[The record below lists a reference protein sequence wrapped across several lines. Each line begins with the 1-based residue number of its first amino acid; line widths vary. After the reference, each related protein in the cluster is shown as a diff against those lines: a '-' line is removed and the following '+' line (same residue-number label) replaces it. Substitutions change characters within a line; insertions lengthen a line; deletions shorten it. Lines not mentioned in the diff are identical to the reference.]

1 MGICCKVVVFLVK
14 KNKKNFRTEQFLTIA
29 GDVFLYL
36 TPLLIHMRLH
46 GLTGR
51 FYTSVIP
58 KSQVQTSSGPSSVIG
73 LYDPNWVND
82 SIGTQ
87 KEVPCLDST
96 VHD

>member
-1 MGICCKVVVFLVK
+1 MVKFMITPYHLSTNHVRSCCMGICCMVVVFLVK

-73 LYDPNWVND
+73 LYDLN
-82 SIGTQ
+82 
-87 KEVPCLDST
+87 
-96 VHD
+96 